1 MESELLQFWL
11 LDMGFILLVAASI
24 WLYVAGQRERARLT
38 DLFGELGKT
47 YEGQCQMWDS
57 RQQAMER
64 VTAGL
69 TEAREQHE
77 NLMRRTA
84 GSRSDRREAMAQL
97 RAGMRPDAVAAGLE
111 IPRNDVR
118 LLAKVQ
124 SILAITAKRSAMQR
138 DAKQPVAASG
148 SAVSSISR

>member
-1 MESELLQFWL
+1 MENELLQFWL
-11 LDMGFILLVAASI
+11 LDMGIILLAAACA
-24 WLYVAGQRERARLT
+24 WLYVAGRRERANLKE
-38 DLFGELGKT
+38 LFGELGKT

-57 RQQAMER
+57 RQQAMEQ
-64 VTAGL
+64 VTTGL

-77 NLMRRTA
+77 SLMRRTA

-111 IPRNDVR
+111 IPRSDVR

-124 SILAITAKRSAMQR
+124 SILAITAKRA
-138 DAKQPVAASG
+138 AVKQPDAASG
-148 SAVSSISR
+148 SAVSLVSR